1 MHSLYIY
8 VTHSL
13 STRGIRLVRNFHHL
27 FRELQRPTDL
37 TQDPSNIVAASRK
50 DLVESIAEVER
61 ARDFPVAVRVKVVQ
75 RCSGRQD
82 REHVQC
88 VVQVGLIVGDLYN
101 IRGDSL
107 QSANGRI
114 SGFSR

>member
-1 MHSLYIY
+1 MTESAYDAF
-8 VTHSL
+8 TC
-13 STRGIRLVRNFHHL
+13 GILLVRNFHHL

-37 TQDPSNIVAASRK
+37 TQDTSNIVAASWK
-50 DLVESIAEVER
+50 DLVESIAEVES
-61 ARDFPVAVRVKVVQ
+61 ARDLPVAMRVKVVQ

-88 VVQVGLIVGDLYN
+88 VVKVGLIVGDLYD

-107 QSANGRI
+107 QSTTGST